1 MSFAARTLRNEARRY
16 RALSRAI
23 NCPRTLSLLDE
34 MACDLERKAEA
45 MEAAADPQIPADETP
60 RKR

>member
-1 MSFAARTLRNEARRY
+1 MSFVARTLRNEARRY

-23 NCPRTLSLLDE
+23 NCLRTLSLLDE

-45 MEAAADPQIPADETP
+45 MEAAADTQIPADETR